1 MPEGT
6 QLIGLGLGFET
17 GKLVS
22 ASALAPP
29 GCLEGR
35 REGNEP
41 SIAGAHVGMMQC
53 VLLQSLTVHQSDL
66 GRLVGASAA
75 VHHPSFLPALPL
87 L

>member
-1 MPEGT
+1 M
-6 QLIGLGLGFET
+6 GLGLEFEP
-17 GKLVS
+17 GKPVS
-22 ASALAPP
+22 ASALAPL

-41 SIAGAHVGMMQC
+41 SSAGAHVGMMQC

-66 GRLVGASAA
+66 GKPVGTSAA

-87 L
+87 F